1 VRWLAL
7 PLLLSSCIPLP
18 AYSVLTHEAIV
29 DSAWDQSISPLL
41 LQRFPNTTP
50 DELKKAHA
58 YAYGGCIIQ
67 DMGYYPFGSK
77 FFSDLVH
84 YVRSGDFVEGLIL
97 EAQDVNEYAF
107 ALGALAHYT
116 ADNNGHSLAVN
127 RAVPMLYP
135 KLRAEFGENV
145 TYAENPSAHLKT
157 EFGFDVL
164 QVANG
169 SYAPDAYH
177 DFIGFEVSKPAL
189 ERAFERTY
197 GLKLED
203 IFTSLDLALGTYRH
217 TVSVLIPEMTKA
229 AWSAK
234 KDDIIRATPGITR
247 EKFLYNLSRAS
258 YEKEW
263 NSQYEKP
270 GWFARLL
277 GFVFRVVPK
286 VGPLRALAFRPA
298 TPETERLFMASFNAT
313 LDRYRALL
321 TDLRNR
327 ALNLANQNL
336 DVGRATN
343 AGQYELSD
351 KAYAKLLDKLAGQ
364 KFAAVPAPLRANI
377 VAFYS
382 DLSGP
387 IATKKHRGEWRKTLQ
402 ELETLKSMAPV
413 EAARSRTE

>member
-7 PLLLSSCIPLP
+7 PLLLFSCVPLP

-50 DELKKAHA
+50 DDLKKAHA
-58 YAYGGCIIQ
+58 HAYGGCIIQ

-84 YVRSGDFVEGLIL
+84 YVRSGDFVEALIL

-107 ALGALAHYT
+107 ALGALAHYA

-127 RAVPMLYP
+127 RAVPIVYP
-135 KLRAEFGENV
+135 KLRAEFGDTV
-145 TYAENPSAHLKT
+145 TYAENPAAHLKT
-157 EFGFDVL
+157 EFGFDVI

-169 SYAPDAYH
+169 SYAPNSYH
-177 DFIGFEVSKPAL
+177 DFIGFEVSKPVL

-234 KDDIIRATPGITR
+234 KNEIIRATPGMTR
-247 EKFLYNLSRAS
+247 QKFLYNLSRAS

-263 NSQYEKP
+263 TGKYEKP

-277 GFVFRVVPK
+277 GFVFHVIPK
-286 VGPLRALAFRPA
+286 VGPFKAMAFRPT
-298 TPETERLFMASFNAT
+298 TPETERLFMASFNTT

-321 TDLRNR
+321 RDVRNR

-336 DVGRATN
+336 DVGRATS

-364 KFAAVPAPLRANI
+364 KFAAVPAPLRADI

-413 EAARSRTE
+413 EAARSTNE

>member
-1 VRWLAL
+1 MRWLAL
-7 PLLLSSCIPLP
+7 PLLLFPCISLS

-41 LQRFPNTTP
+41 LKRFPNI
-50 DELKKAHA
+50 

-107 ALGALAHYT
+107 ALGALAHYA

-135 KLRAEFGENV
+135 KLRAKFGENV

-157 EFGFDVL
+157 EFGFDVI

-177 DFIGFEVSKPAL
+177 DFIGFEVSKPVL
-189 ERAFERTY
+189 ERAFESTY

-234 KDDIIRATPGITR
+234 KDDIIRTTPGVTR
-247 EKFLYNLSRAS
+247 QKFLYNLSRAS

-263 NSQYEKP
+263 TSQYEKP

-286 VGPLRALAFRPA
+286 VGPFRALAFRPA
-298 TPETERLFMASFNAT
+298 TA
-313 LDRYRALL
+313 
-321 TDLRNR
+321 RNR
-327 ALNLANQNL
+327 TS
-336 DVGRATN
+336 VYTN
-343 AGQYELSD
+343 AGQYKLAD
-351 KAYAKLLDKLAGQ
+351 KAYAKLLDKLAGRQ
-364 KFAAVPAPLRANI
+364 FAGVPAPLRADI

-402 ELETLKSMAPV
+402 ELEILKSMAPV